1 MDQALKIPRSEFLD
15 RIARFQARIQAAGLD
30 ACLVHGN
37 ESDMANVRYL
47 TEQWPTFEAAAVA
60 NTVWVATPF
69 RR

>member
-37 ESDMANVRYL
+37 ESDMANVRSL
-47 TEQWPTFEAAAVA
+47 TE
-60 NTVWVATPF
+60 
-69 RR
+69 